1 MLKKQIAGSAPP
13 STPLTTTPQGRQS
26 FKPTSFENS
35 FFGRAL
41 NSSPH
46 PPNYPAPSP
55 VPALVCAAHLL
66 LCLLLLL
73 CKEGA
78 HNALLKCA
86 RAQDTSVCARHCA
99 RRLFH
104 PLVLHGARAGEAYQG
119 LPRDKASRT
128 LCSLCNVLHSDLP
141 ACV

>member
-46 PPNYPAPSP
+46 PPNYPAPLP
-55 VPALVCAAHLL
+55 
-66 LCLLLLL
+66 
-73 CKEGA
+73 
-78 HNALLKCA
+78 CA
-86 RAQDTSVCARHCA
+86 RSSL
-99 RRLFH
+99 RRPSSSLPPFA
-104 PLVLHGARAGEAYQG
+104 PLQGRRA
-119 LPRDKASRT
+119 
-128 LCSLCNVLHSDLP
+128 
-141 ACV
+141 